1 MQSENQPGNKLYF
14 SLLHTFSVL
23 ELLRK
28 KLWDMMSLNVLHI
41 PKRTSRC
48 LFVHF
53 FFLSNLFLKKSKA
66 MIILQE
72 GPLFQSQGP
81 CKSNGG
87 ITATSNRLRVDSC
100 CHWENGKEV
109 RHYNIDFN
117 DPLGKVPNLVC
128 EVETYQQNAVG
139 LNIIHS
145 FGSGTNSLIDG
156 GLGPTQELSI
166 VRFARSMWVLLTNHW
181 LGAAQL
187 DFLQVDVRV
196 TIMWL
201 HNAERKTITA
211 VCAYVLIFWMVSN
224 KDFHEPKIQANS
236 GERVCQSAA
245 GAKWYIYFIIFWMLK
260 IHLCI
265 LQILKTASR
274 VL

>member
-1 MQSENQPGNKLYF
+1 
-14 SLLHTFSVL
+14 
-23 ELLRK
+23 
-28 KLWDMMSLNVLHI
+28 
-41 PKRTSRC
+41 
-48 LFVHF
+48 
-53 FFLSNLFLKKSKA
+53 

-87 ITATSNRLRVDSC
+87 ITATPNRQRVDSC
-100 CHWENGKEV
+100 CRWENGKEA

-128 EVETYQQNAVG
+128 EVERYQQNAVG

-145 FGSGTNSLIDG
+145 FGSGINSLIDG

-166 VRFARSMWVLLTNHW
+166 VRCARSMWVLLTNHR

-187 DFLQVDVRV
+187 DLDVRV
-196 TIMWL
+196 IIMWL
-201 HNAERKTITA
+201 RNAERKTITA
-211 VCAYVLIFWMVSN
+211 VCAYALIFWMVSN
-224 KDFHEPKIQANS
+224 KDFHELKIQANNR
-236 GERVCQSAA
+236 ERVYQSAA
-245 GAKWYIYFIIFWMLK
+245 EAKWYIYFRIFWMLK

-265 LQILKTASR
+265 LQRLKTASR